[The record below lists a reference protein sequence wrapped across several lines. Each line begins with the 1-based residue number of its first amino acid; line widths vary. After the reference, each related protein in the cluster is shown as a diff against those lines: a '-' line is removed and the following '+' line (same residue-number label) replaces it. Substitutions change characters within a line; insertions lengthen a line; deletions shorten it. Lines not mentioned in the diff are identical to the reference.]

1 MHAVISELKSKERV
15 HMSSRWKVIQSQRDL
30 PQAYVALLTESLVN
44 IILILIAFI
53 IDQHIIAELKIKTVK
68 KEKGG
73 RAEKRGEKNKRKEGK
88 ALEPE
93 ANRNLE
99 GVLLFHLCTDI
110 AENNNT

>member
-15 HMSSRWKVIQSQRDL
+15 HMSSRWKAIQLQRDL
-30 PQAYVALLTESLVN
+30 PQAYVALLTESLAN
-44 IILILIAFI
+44 IILIFIVFI
-53 IDQHIIAELKIKTVK
+53 IDQHIIAELEK
-68 KEKGG
+68 KKKRG